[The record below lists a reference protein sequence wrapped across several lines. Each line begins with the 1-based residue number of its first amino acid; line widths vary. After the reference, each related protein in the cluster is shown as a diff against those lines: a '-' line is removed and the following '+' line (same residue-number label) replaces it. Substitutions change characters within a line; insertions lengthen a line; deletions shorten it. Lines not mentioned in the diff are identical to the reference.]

1 MCLIQGSENYFS
13 QNWSWSCEYICQ
25 FHYTWY
31 PFDTQVCHILN
42 HINGNIKLVAK
53 KIKYTGNQDLGKYYL
68 KEMKYCEN
76 GHGDPSNLFMEFI
89 LNRSLTGNLI
99 TIFLPSGML
108 LLISQISTA
117 FSSTFL
123 DLVIEVNTT
132 VLLVLSTMQD
142 INQKDQY

>member
-1 MCLIQGSENYFS
+1 MAK
-13 QNWSWSCEYICQ
+13 
-25 FHYTWY
+25 
-31 PFDTQVCHILN
+31 
-42 HINGNIKLVAK
+42 NIR
-53 KIKYTGNQDLGKYYL
+53 YTGSQDLGKYYL

-76 GHGDPSNLFMEFI
+76 GHGDPSNLFMDFI

-123 DLVIEVNTT
+123 ELVIEVNTT
-132 VLLVLSTMQD
+132 VLLVLSTM
-142 INQKDQY
+142 